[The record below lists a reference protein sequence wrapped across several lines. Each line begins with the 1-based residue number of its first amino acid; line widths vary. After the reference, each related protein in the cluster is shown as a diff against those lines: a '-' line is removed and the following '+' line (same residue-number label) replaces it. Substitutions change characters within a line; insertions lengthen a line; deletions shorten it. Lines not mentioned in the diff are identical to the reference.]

1 LPANGVTSSGGSPTA
16 RPSRVLRR
24 GGGRYR
30 AARALVY
37 DSWDAIDRAAAADC
51 VPGIEPVALIRLAMR
66 HLHDVLSD
74 IATFAHRTA
83 RGVSLRDGILQRCY
97 RDAHSGTQHILL
109 ADEIVAECGRVLLGT
124 TGPKARWTLFAAKE

>member
-1 LPANGVTSSGGSPTA
+1 VRVIGR
-16 RPSRVLRR
+16 RPFL
-24 GGGRYR
+24 
-30 AARALVY
+30 AAVASEC
-37 DSWDAIDRAAAADC
+37 DPS
-51 VPGIEPVALIRLAMR
+51 GIEPVALIRLAVR

-109 ADEIVAECGRVLLGT
+109 ADDETECGRALLGT